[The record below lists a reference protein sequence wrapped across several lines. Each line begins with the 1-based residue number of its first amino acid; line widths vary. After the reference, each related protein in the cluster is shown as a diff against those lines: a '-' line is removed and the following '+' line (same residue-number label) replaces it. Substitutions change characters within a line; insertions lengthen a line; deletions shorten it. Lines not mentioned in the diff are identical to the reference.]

1 MATRKR
7 ILIID
12 DEESFTHLLKLNLE
26 QTGAY
31 EVRVERQGSWGL
43 LAAKE
48 FLPDLIFLDVIM
60 PDMDGGQ
67 VAAQIRAEERLRG
80 VPIVFLTAIVSKHEA
95 TTHRGIIGGNPFL
108 AKPVSVS
115 DVIACIEKHLGKP
128 DEALVS
134 SRKS

>member
-1 MATRKR
+1 MAKKR

-12 DEESFTHLLKLNLE
+12 DEENFTHLLKMNLE
-26 QTGAY
+26 HTGAY
-31 EVRVERQGSWGL
+31 QVRVERQGSWGL

-48 FLPDLIFLDVIM
+48 FAPDLIFLDIIM

-67 VAAQIRAEERLRG
+67 VAAQIRSEPYLRE

-108 AKPVSVS
+108 AKPVSVG
-115 DVIACIEKHLGKP
+115 DVVACIEKHVGKP
-128 DEALVS
+128 EETLQPAKKL
-134 SRKS
+134 